1 LYSSVEKEGLKAEI
15 RKADIGTG
23 AGEFNLKQRTAP

>member
-1 LYSSVEKEGLKAEI
+1 LYSSVENEGLKVEI

-23 AGEFNLKQRTAP
+23 AGEFNLKKRMAP